1 VTAEVLVAGLAV
13 FLIAEGLLPLI
24 APRAWRD
31 MFQRVMQFKDGQLR
45 FFGLASVAIGV
56 LLLCV

>member
-1 VTAEVLVAGLAV
+1 MTAEVLVAGLAV
-13 FLIAEGLLPLI
+13 FLIAEGLLPLM
-24 APRAWRD
+24 APRVWRD